1 MSEREQCVIMDG
13 SRSTYKPVTSG
24 VPQGLILG
32 PILFAL
38 FINDLPEGA
47 DPGTNISLYADD
59 TKIWRQ
65 ITCYADT
72 VKLQKDIALLYSYI
86 TGQLKI

>member
-1 MSEREQCVIMDG
+1 MLIAHTVI
-13 SRSTYKPVTSG
+13 
-24 VPQGLILG
+24 
-32 PILFAL
+32 
-38 FINDLPEGA
+38 
-47 DPGTNISLYADD
+47 
-59 TKIWRQ
+59 RQ